1 MSIRW
6 IIALVWLLGSVPCF
20 AQTPAS
26 VEIEVNFLL
35 GFIKGS
41 RCEFYRNGTWHDSQE
56 AQIHLRN
63 KYNYL
68 EVRNLINTAEDF
80 IDRVAT
86 ASSLTGTP
94 YEVRCNSAATVNC
107 KQWLQDELARFR
119 SF

>member
-1 MSIRW
+1 MNIRL
-6 IIALVWLLGSVPCF
+6 IIVLVMLLDSVPGF
-20 AQTPAS
+20 AQPPAS
-26 VEIEVNFLL
+26 VQIEVNFLL
-35 GFIKGS
+35 GFIEGS

-68 EVRNLINTAEDF
+68 EVRNLINTSEDF

-94 YEVRCNSAATVNC
+94 YEVRCNGAATVNC